1 MLCPSKTFFQNLMI
15 SFSYHSLRKLSQKK
29 KHAILKEEERI
40 VATMKKLKDSN
51 EISQSIH
58 NSLKPTSSQPLRLYN
73 LTKIHK
79 QYVPARPVLSMPGS
93 AYYKIG
99 NQISTWLS
107 VVDEC
112 NTNSSTKLISE
123 LLLDIELM

>member
-1 MLCPSKTFFQNLMI
+1 MSIENFFSKLNDIIQLPQFE
-15 SFSYHSLRKLSQKK
+15 KVKPKK
-29 KHAILKEEERI
+29 KHALLKEEERI

-58 NSLKPTSSQPLRLYN
+58 NSLKPTSSQPPRLYN